1 MNTEGLTNLI
11 IKELSKHHDPK
22 DVTRKVCEESTL
34 NWNEAERLVNEVA
47 AQNKKKIAARQSPL
61 LLFASIVF
69 IILGVGLLAYNVQ
82 FVMTFYQRD
91 TVGQILSLQSGYY
104 RIGELVT
111 GLGMIIGGCYGMWKT
126 LADLLPE

>member
-1 MNTEGLTNLI
+1 M
-11 IKELSKHHDPK
+11 
-22 DVTRKVCEESTL
+22 RQQ
-34 NWNEAERLVNEVA
+34 RLVNEIA

-69 IILGVGLLAYNVQ
+69 IILGVGLFAYNVQ

-111 GLGMIIGGCYGMWKT
+111 GLGMIIGGFYGMWKT